1 MSGSGSRTSPL
12 RIAVTVALGVIVVFL
27 ALPQQWKSWAPGFLR
42 NPALHLGLDLAGGT
56 QLDFRISEEEIRKQL
71 ADLDAQIAKASGS
84 GVIADLQAQKAS
96 VQEQQRNLVEA
107 IRTVLE
113 RRINGLGVS
122 EATITPSYVGDEKHL
137 LVECP
142 GVIDVQECIKVVGK
156 TIQLEFK
163 EQFTE
168 ATDEFTKGVRANV
181 AASVRKMTESG
192 VTLEKLGQ
200 DIGSQLGMAYN
211 PSQTLFKDQLP
222 KGLEDVWTLKQGTVV
237 QREGSVQVPV
247 DDGNGGQTLETVPGI
262 FLVESLRPLTQTG
275 RVLNEAP
282 KAFARLAKT
291 ETGVTYAYREKMLL
305 DGKFDPAMGAAIRG
319 MQSGDL
325 KAVAV
330 GSGARVIFLRQFR
343 PGQEQVD
350 VSHILVSYK
359 GAAAAE
365 STVVR
370 SKEDALARVKELKA
384 RVDGGANF
392 EALARAESDGP
403 SKSQGGKLGAIVRGD
418 VAPSFEEKAFSMQ
431 TGQISDPVETPYG
444 YHIIRVDKAK
454 ITTTDEADYDA
465 LTIADGPLALTKAQ
479 GLVTRLQNG
488 EVTDIEQ
495 VATLRT
501 LFFSLTPSGWKD
513 TQLDGKHFRHAAV
526 TVDPITNV
534 PVVQIA
540 FDTEGGRLF
549 QELTR
554 NNVGKPIAIFVGGE
568 LVSAPRVQGEIIGGT
583 AVITGSKDF
592 NEAQMLAQDLNT
604 GAIPAPIHL
613 AGQHTVEGKLGAQ
626 ALQTSLLAGLVGII
640 ILMLY
645 MVVTYRLLGIV
656 ANIALVIF
664 AFINFALLKLP
675 LLLVTDTYVVLT
687 LAGMAGI
694 ILSIGMAVDA
704 NVLVFERM
712 KEELRKGKTV
722 KTALES
728 SFKHAWP
735 AIRDGNV
742 STIITCIILFA
753 VGTSIIRGFAVTL
766 GLGVLL
772 SLLTAVIITRWLLRR
787 LVSMPGFDKPSL
799 YVHTKR
805 HQA

>member
-12 RIAVTVALGVIVVFL
+12 RTVVIAILAVAVIFL
-27 ALPQQWKSWAPGFLR
+27 ALPQQWKTWAPGFLR

-56 QLDFRISEEEIRKQL
+56 QLDFRISEEEIHQQL
-71 ADLDAQIAKASGS
+71 ADLDAQIARASGS
-84 GVIADLQAQKAS
+84 GVVADLQAQKTS

-122 EATITPSYVGDEKHL
+122 EATITPSYIGDEKHL

-163 EQFTE
+163 EEFTE
-168 ATDEFTKGVRANV
+168 ATEDFTKGVRANV
-181 AASVRKMTESG
+181 ALSVRKMTESG

-200 DIGSQLGMAYN
+200 DIGSQLGMAYSN
-211 PSQTLFKDQLP
+211 SQSYFKDQLP
-222 KGLEDVWTLKQGTVV
+222 KGLEDAWTLKPGAKPI
-237 QREGSVQVPV
+237 QREGTIDVPV
-247 DDGNGGQTLETVPGI
+247 DDGNGGQVLRPVSGI
-262 FLVESLRPLTQTG
+262 FLAEALRPLTATG

-282 KAFARLAKT
+282 KAFAQLAKT
-291 ETGVTYAYREKMLL
+291 ETGVTYAYREKMQL
-305 DGKFDPAMGAAIRG
+305 DAKFDPVVGAALRG
-319 MQSGDL
+319 MQSGEL
-325 KAVAV
+325 KAVAA

-343 PGQEQVD
+343 PGHEQVEA
-350 VSHILVSYK
+350 SHILVSYK

-365 STVVR
+365 AGVTR
-370 SKEDALARVKELKA
+370 TKE
-384 RVDGGANF
+384 
-392 EALARAESDGP
+392 EALARAKELKAQLDKGANFDALARAQSDGP
-403 SKSQGGKLGAIVRGD
+403 SKTNGGKLGAVARGD
-418 VAPSFEEKAFSMQ
+418 VAPSFEEKAFTMQ
-431 TGQISDPVETPYG
+431 AGQISEPVESPYG

-454 ITTTDEADYDA
+454 TTTVDEADYDA
-465 LTIADGPLALTKAQ
+465 LTIADGPLALTKGQ
-479 GLVTRLQNG
+479 SLVTMLQNG
-488 EVTDIEQ
+488 DVKAVEQ
-495 VATLRT
+495 AATLRT

-554 NNVGKPIAIFVGGE
+554 KNIGKPIAIFVGGE
-568 LVSAPRVQGEIIGGT
+568 LISAPRVQGEISGGT
-583 AVITGSKDF
+583 AVITGSSDF
-592 NEAQMLAQDLNT
+592 KEAQQLAQDLNT

-613 AGQHTVEGKLGAQ
+613 AGQHTVEGKLGAA
-626 ALQTSLLAGLVGII
+626 ALQTSLIAGLIGVI

-645 MVVTYRLLGIV
+645 MVLVYRLLGLV
-656 ANIALVIF
+656 ANAALVIF
-664 AFINFALLKLP
+664 SLITFAILKLP
-675 LLLVTDTYVVLT
+675 LFLVTDTYVVLT

-712 KEELRKGKTV
+712 KEELRKGKSV

-728 SFKHAWP
+728 GFKHSWP

-742 STIITCIILFA
+742 STIITCVILFA
-753 VGTSIIRGFAVTL
+753 VGTSIVRGFAVTL

-772 SLLTAVIITRWLLRR
+772 SMLTAVLITRWMLRR
-787 LVSMPGFDKPSL
+787 LVAMPGFDKPSL
-799 YVHTKR
+799 YVRIKS
-805 HQA
+805 